1 MKTLRQTER
10 ILRILYPVWA
20 LVGMFSLMYVP
31 SQVVVPGDAAA
42 TAAQIASQELLFR
55 AGIVGS
61 LATQILF
68 LFAVWYL
75 YQFFE
80 HTRKGPGRERV
91 MLACVSVPIVML
103 NERAQFAALGQIDD
117 PEQLLFFLGLNAHG
131 ITIASI
137 FWGLWLFPLGY
148 LIYHSGYFPKLIG
161 VAVWIGGVGYTLG
174 SLTDILFPDQKYL
187 LSVFEK
193 MKFGEI
199 VWLLLLTIRGAK
211 WPKGEGVESRGV
223 GSSGAG
229 SREVGSRELGGVV
242 PE

>member
-80 HTRKGPGRERV
+80 HTSKGPARVMV
-91 MLACVSVPIVML
+91 MLACVSVPIAML
-103 NERAQFAALGQIDD
+103 NELTKFAALGQLDNPD
-117 PEQLLFFLGLNAHG
+117 QLLFFLGLNGHG

-174 SLTDILFPDQKYL
+174 SLTDILLPDQKTL
-187 LSVFEK
+187 LTVFET
-193 MKFGEI
+193 MTFGEI
-199 VWLLLLTIRGAK
+199 VWLLWLTIRGAK
-211 WPKGEGVESRGV
+211 WPKGEGV
-223 GSSGAG
+223 G
-229 SREVGSRELGGVV
+229 SRE
-242 PE
+242 